1 MNRSQGESPRAEWRG
16 DLGSNYQRG
25 TPGAQIPE
33 GTSRPLEGSVDK
45 ASGWVGTGN
54 VGVESTPCA
63 HPGQALELESISA
76 GDLPCQILPAFCPRQ
91 GIS

>member
-1 MNRSQGESPRAEWRG
+1 MNRSQGESPGAERRG
-16 DLGSNYQRG
+16 DLGSTHQRG

-45 ASGWVGTGN
+45 ASGWEGSGN
-54 VGVESTPCA
+54 VGVESTPRA
-63 HPGQALELESISA
+63 HPGQALEQESISV
-76 GDLPCQILPAFCPRQ
+76 GDLPCQILAGFCPRR